1 MINSSRSSLK
11 NKTAPLLYYYLL
23 SPPCRAVLLLAKA
36 LGVQLNLKVINI
48 LEGEQFSDEYLKSQ
62 LLRATTGMIRSGQ
75 SMFAAETEGNTDE
88 RAQTLNPQHTIP
100 TLVDDGIVL
109 TESRA
114 ILGYLVD
121 KYAKDDSLY
130 PKDTTKRALVNQKL
144 YFDMELFGR
153 FLIYFKPILFS
164 GDPPD
169 SADLEK
175 IKESLGFLD
184 QFLVGLS
191 WSAGE
196 DITIADYALIA
207 TVSNVQAPQGG
218 RTQQTKPHGPL
229 LWTSSTSTGCAPHT
243 STQLETSEKI
253 SVVACSAGRRL
264 HRRLNHRGLQYV
276 VLADAGEYD
285 PPTSGYNIID
295 IREPRTGLC
304 IPVGLIQF
312 VRRGGGNLLRSRH
325 PTTSARRRLLGTLRM
340 KPHSFTRRLAQEFC
354 LDLSHYPYVD
364 VWFSKAKAVIRGYEE
379 INVAGLSALKEKYEM
394 RTEYILKQLVN

>member
-1 MINSSRSSLK
+1 MTMD
-11 NKTAPLLYYYLL
+11 KTAPLLYYYLL

-48 LEGEQFSDEYLKSQ
+48 LEGEQFSDEYIKVSRKGPFTISQ
-62 LLRATTGMIRSGQ
+62 YLQRDPTRSVSIYKETLHGQ
-75 SMFAAETEGNTDE
+75 S
-88 RAQTLNPQHTIP
+88 LNPQHTIP

-164 GDPPD
+164 GNPPN

-196 DITIADYALIA
+196 DITIADYALVA
-207 TVSNVQAPQGG
+207 TVSNVQVYHHNHQLFPAWPGQFCQMPPFYSFGY
-218 RTQQTKPHGPL
+218 L
-229 LWTSSTSTGCAPHT
+229 LLPS
-243 STQLETSEKI
+243 
-253 SVVACSAGRRL
+253 
-264 HRRLNHRGLQYV
+264 
-276 VLADAGEYD
+276 
-285 PPTSGYNIID
+285 
-295 IREPRTGLC
+295 
-304 IPVGLIQF
+304 
-312 VRRGGGNLLRSRH
+312 
-325 PTTSARRRLLGTLRM
+325 
-340 KPHSFTRRLAQEFC
+340 
-354 LDLSHYPYVD
+354 LS
-364 VWFSKAKAVIRGYEE
+364 
-379 INVAGLSALKEKYEM
+379 
-394 RTEYILKQLVN
+394 

>member
-1 MINSSRSSLK
+1 MER

-48 LEGEQFSDEYLKSQ
+48 LEGEQFSDEYLKVSLKGPLHDQ
-62 LLRATTGMIRSGQ
+62 SVFTTIP
-75 SMFAAETEGNTDE
+75 NTVNLGI
-88 RAQTLNPQHTIP
+88 LNPQHTIP

-207 TVSNVQAPQGG
+207 TVSNVQVCHNYQIRAIMGYLVDQYAKDDSLYPKDPKKRALVNQRLYFDIG
-218 RTQQTKPHGPL
+218 TLYESFLKYWDSLFLQQ
-229 LWTSSTSTGCAPHT
+229 
-243 STQLETSEKI
+243 KI
-253 SVVACSAGRRL
+253 DVK
-264 HRRLNHRGLQYV
+264 V
-276 VLADAGEYD
+276 VLAKIEGAVRFLNSFLEGHKWVAGDNLTIADYALLVSVTNAEEIGIDLKKFPNVSKWFSDVKSEVHYTEEVEECAKKI
-285 PPTSGYNIID
+285 TSII
-295 IREPRTGLC
+295 E
-304 IPVGLIQF
+304 
-312 VRRGGGNLLRSRH
+312 
-325 PTTSARRRLLGTLRM
+325 
-340 KPHSFTRRLAQEFC
+340 RLAKKQ
-354 LDLSHYPYVD
+354 
-364 VWFSKAKAVIRGYEE
+364 
-379 INVAGLSALKEKYEM
+379 INQQK
-394 RTEYILKQLVN
+394 N